1 MLNITINGQL
11 HQVSDGTRVIAA
23 CRAAGVEI
31 PTLCWLEGQ
40 AHFTSCMVCVVKDVH
55 RGRLIPSCSAPV
67 TDGMALETDTDE
79 VRDARRVALELLLS
93 EHIGDCRAPCQRVCP
108 LQLDIPRMIRQIASG
123 ELDAA
128 AQTVQNAQT
137 QSGVTCEQCKAPCE
151 KACRRGRADQTVA
164 IRRLMEI
171 LGKVESRKSKVEMD
185 STPNAREERLQ
196 TADCRPQTQDER
208 LKTEDRRL
216 KTEHPTSNVQH
227 PTTNNQVENQSL
239 NVGRWMLDVGRS
251 ETPVRFDSTIGPLQ
265 PGDLAAFLAG
275 AAEGPQVIPA
285 GEGYTPAEAARE
297 AARCLRCDC
306 RKPEG
311 CKLRD
316 LAETYG
322 ARQARYKGTG
332 RNPVAI
338 MRDHPA
344 IVFDPGKCIKCGIC
358 TRLVEAAGEAPG
370 LTFLNRGMETT
381 VGVPFGD
388 PLGQALTLATALRC
402 AHACPTGA
410 LALPEGIDV
419 TCGLHL

>member
-1 MLNITINGQL
+1 MNGVPFREMNAMLNITINGQP

-23 CRAAGVEI
+23 CRGVGVEI

-108 LQLDIPRMIRQIASG
+108 LQLDIPHMIRQIASG
-123 ELDAA
+123 DLDAA
-128 AQTVQNAQT
+128 VQTVQNAQT

-151 KACRRGRADQTVA
+151 KACRRSRVDQPVA
-164 IRRLMEI
+164 ICRLVGI
-171 LGKVESRKSKVEMD
+171 VGGVGKVESRKSKVEMD
-185 STPNAREERLQ
+185 STPNA
-196 TADCRPQTQDER
+196 
-208 LKTEDRRL
+208 
-216 KTEHPTSNVQH
+216 QH
-227 PTTNNQVENQSL
+227 PTTNNQVESQTL
-239 NVGRWMLDVGRS
+239 DVGRWALDVGRS

-265 PGDLAAFLAG
+265 AGDLEAFLAG
-275 AAEGPQVIPA
+275 AVPGLQVIPA
-285 GEGYTPAEAARE
+285 GDDFTPAEAARE

-344 IVFDPGKCIKCGIC
+344 IVFEPGKCIKCGIC
-358 TRLVEAAGEAPG
+358 TRIAEAAGEAPG

-388 PLGQALTLATALRC
+388 PLGQALTRTTALRC
-402 AHACPTGA
+402 ADACPTGA
-410 LALPEGIDV
+410 LALPAGE
-419 TCGLHL
+419 TCL